1 MKTLSKRI
9 TKTGWKRLPFFLWV
23 AVLGGVFL
31 PGCLFHRH
39 RHADLATAVNPGDQ
53 PDKILYE
60 KATNEISHGRFDVG
74 RLTLQTLINTY
85 PDSEYLAKAKLAIA
99 DSYYDQ
105 GGVSGLTQSEAE
117 YKDFITFFPTA
128 PEAPEAQ
135 YRVGMAHFRMMAKA
149 DRDQTEAR
157 LAEAELKEFLLK
169 YPDNPLTVRVKARLR
184 ETQEVLAQGE
194 FETAS
199 FYQLRGAYRAARG
212 RFRDIVEKYPNFSRG
227 DEALYGM
234 GQTLEHLKTS
244 KEAVPY
250 YSRLVRDFPLSPRVE
265 EAKERL
271 VAMGE
276 PVPKPTRATLARA
289 QADTA
294 RLRSKSL
301 LGKLSTTMA
310 STPDTSATLRGPVQ
324 IGGAPASGVEVAK
337 RAPTGPSLPSASI
350 IAQPVGDAGLSSGKA
365 VESKPAID
373 DSNKG
378 ASANTQDNN
387 PNPSASESSSKA
399 QENKVNSSSNQSSS
413 KAAESNANS
422 APQEQS
428 GTATPPK
435 KKGRFHLLKKII
447 KPI

>member
-9 TKTGWKRLPFFLWV
+9 SKPGWKRVPLLLWV
-23 AVLGGVFL
+23 VVLGCVVL

-39 RHADLATAVNPGDQ
+39 RHQDLATAVNPGDQ

-60 KATNEISHGRFDVG
+60 KATNEITHARYDVG

-99 DSYYDQ
+99 DSYYEQ

-128 PEAPEAQ
+128 PEAPMAQ
-135 YRVGMAHFRMMAKA
+135 YRVGMAHFRLMAKA

-199 FYQLRGAYRAARG
+199 FYQFRGAYRAARG

-234 GQTLEHLKTS
+234 GQTLERLKTP

-265 EAKERL
+265 QAKERL
-271 VAMGE
+271 VAMGQ

-289 QADTA
+289 QADAA

-301 LGKLSTTMA
+301 LGKLGTAMA
-310 STPDTSATLRGPVQ
+310 SGPDTSATLRGPVQ

-337 RAPTGPSLPSASI
+337 RAPTAPSLPTASI
-350 IAQPVGDAGLSSGKA
+350 VAQPVGDASLSSEKEA
-365 VESKPAID
+365 ESKPALEN
-373 DSNKG
+373 SNKG

-387 PNPSASESSSKA
+387 PNPSASDSSSKA
-399 QENKVNSSSNQSSS
+399 QENKVSSASNQSSS
-413 KAAESNANS
+413 KAGESNANS

-435 KKGRFHLLKKII
+435 KKSRFHILKKVI